1 MAAFDWQNTDPSA
14 GDTPIGSP
22 TRQILRPEN
31 GPECLFVIKFCHLSI
46 EVIRMLMGKS
56 QHIRRVGHQTF
67 PNMGRGC
74 QIWAMAGA
82 EAIQK
87 DLHTI
92 KL

>member
-1 MAAFDWQNTDPSA
+1 M
-14 GDTPIGSP
+14 
-22 TRQILRPEN
+22 IL
-31 GPECLFVIKFCHLSI
+31 FCSMGI
-46 EVIRMLMGKS
+46 EVIGMLMGKS

-74 QIWAMAGA
+74 QIWAMTGA

-87 DLHTI
+87 DPHTV